1 MDKKTYIQIFIII
14 IKFSILTFVYTY
26 YFSESSNTLLKLE
39 KEKTNI
45 NIVKGSEDLISEMS
59 YFSEDNKGNRY
70 EIKSEYGI
78 INPNKSNLILMDKV
92 TAVIYLLDGEKI
104 FISSKK
110 AEYNDDNNDTTFSG
124 SVKMVYIDHEIKS
137 EYMDL
142 SFKNQTASLYDDVL
156 YDSKL
161 SNLIAD
167 RIFVD
172 FLNKKTK
179 IEMNNENNSILVRSI
194 IENGNN

>member
-14 IKFSILTFVYTY
+14 IILSILTFVYTY